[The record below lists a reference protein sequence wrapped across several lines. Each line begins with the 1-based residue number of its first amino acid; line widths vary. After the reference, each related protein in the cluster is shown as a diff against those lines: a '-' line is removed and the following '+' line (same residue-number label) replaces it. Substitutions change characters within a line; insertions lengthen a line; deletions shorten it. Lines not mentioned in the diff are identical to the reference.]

1 VRHGDS
7 FGDEILLIVA
17 EIETLAGAKNYR
29 RNRPIIYS
37 LFEWR
42 LNQAALPKILRQHLT
57 SA

>member
-17 EIETLAGAKNYR
+17 EIETPARAKKYR
-29 RNRPIIYS
+29 RNALEIDQLLFL

-42 LNQAALPKILRQHLT
+42 LNQAALPKFSVSI
-57 SA
+57 